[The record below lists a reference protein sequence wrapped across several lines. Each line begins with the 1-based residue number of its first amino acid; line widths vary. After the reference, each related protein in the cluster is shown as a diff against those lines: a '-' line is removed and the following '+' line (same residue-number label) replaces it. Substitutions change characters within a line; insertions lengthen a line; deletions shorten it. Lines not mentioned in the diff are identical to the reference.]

1 MIAPTSRLRFP
12 QLHAAR
18 AARAAVVTACLLT
31 SLTFAPLAHADIESD
46 KAGAQAAFDMGKRLM
61 VEGKYVEACPKLAES
76 VRLDPGVGAM
86 LFLADCYERT
96 SRTASAWAVFR
107 EAESLAA
114 KQGDNRERV
123 AKERANVL
131 EPKLSKLVIVL
142 APAEAGLA
150 GVKVRRDGADV
161 GQALWG
167 SPIPTDPGTHE
178 IVVTAPGKKAWKGSV
193 QIASSGA
200 TETVTVPALEDGP
213 AEVEPKPGNGNG
225 VVTGPPAE
233 PEGSDGSTQ
242 RTIGIVVGVGG
253 LALVGL
259 GAGFGLSAKSSLD
272 ASNAD
277 NHCRAQN
284 KCDAVGVAAR
294 DDAKSAALIST
305 IGFIAGGAALIG
317 GTVLYFTAPKRDAK
331 PAAFRVVPSGGPSS
345 AGLLLHATW

>member
-1 MIAPTSRLRFP
+1 M
-12 QLHAAR
+12 
-18 AARAAVVTACLLT
+18 
-31 SLTFAPLAHADIESD
+31 TFAPLAQADVESD

-96 SRTASAWAVFR
+96 GRTASAWAVFR
-107 EAESLAA
+107 EAESLGA
-114 KQGDNRERV
+114 KQGDNRVRV
-123 AKERANVL
+123 AKERADVL

-142 APAEAGLA
+142 APADAALA

-178 IVVTAPGKKAWKGSV
+178 VVVTAPGKKAWKGSV
-193 QIASSGA
+193 QIASSSA
-200 TETVTVPALEDGP
+200 TETVTVPALDDGP
-213 AEVEPKPGNGNG
+213 AEVDPKTGNG
-225 VVTGPPAE
+225 VVTAPPVE
-233 PEGSDGSTQ
+233 PEKSDGSSQ

-272 ASNAD
+272 DSNAD
-277 NHCRAQN
+277 NHCRADN
-284 KCDAVGVAAR
+284 KCDATGVAAR
-294 DDAKSAALIST
+294 DDAQSAAVVST

-331 PAAFRVVPSGGPSS
+331 PAALRVVPSGGPSS
-345 AGLLLHATW
+345 AGLMLHATW

>member
-1 MIAPTSRLRFP
+1 MTARISRLRP
-12 QLHAAR
+12 ALL
-18 AARAAVVTACLLT
+18 TACLLA
-31 SLTFAPLAHADIESD
+31 SMTFAPLAHADVESD

-96 SRTASAWAVFR
+96 GRTASAWAVFR
-107 EAESLAA
+107 EAESLGA
-114 KQGDNRERV
+114 KQGDNRVRV
-123 AKERANVL
+123 AKERADVL

-142 APAEAGLA
+142 APAEAALA

-178 IVVTAPGKKAWKGSV
+178 IIVTAPGKKAWKGSV
-193 QIASSGA
+193 QIASNAA

-213 AEVEPKPGNGNG
+213 SEVEPKAGNGGNG

-233 PEGSDGSTQ
+233 PEGSDGSSQ

-272 ASNAD
+272 DSNAD
-277 NHCRAQN
+277 NHCRADN
-284 KCDAVGVAAR
+284 KCDATGVAAR

-317 GTVLYFTAPKRDAK
+317 GTVLYFTAPKRSSK
-331 PAAFRVVPSGGPSS
+331 AAFRVVPSGGPSS
-345 AGLLLHATW
+345 AGLMLHATW